1 MPKYNYLLSDIK
13 GDKISGTIF
22 AQSLELAKKKL
33 SRSKK
38 FILEIAE
45 DKHSRL
51 YFWQKPH
58 LSLQEKM
65 TFLKHLSTMIKVGIT
80 ITEALKILIDQ
91 TSKKSVRAMYQSISD
106 MITNGQSLSNSL
118 KEFDYIFSDIFINM
132 IAVGEKSGTLE
143 KTLSYLSIQMEK
155 EYELRKKI
163 LSAFIYPVLIVVIT
177 LIIAAGIVI
186 FIMPKITKIF
196 KTLNLELPAITQF
209 LIDLSDFISTK
220 PLTAFAILLS
230 VVSFFVFIF
239 TAKFL
244 KPFWENVVLVIPILK
259 KIVINGNLARFN
271 RTLNSLLQ
279 SGITVS
285 ESLTIL
291 SKMTTNRLY
300 KKAITEA
307 LEKVQQGG
315 KLGKSLE
322 NYPKIFPQLMSKTI
336 SIGEKTGSMET
347 TTGYLAELYE
357 NNVDTLT
364 KNLSVLLEPLLLL
377 FMAGLVGTIVL
388 AIILPI
394 YKLPSILKR

>member
-1 MPKYNYLLSDIK
+1 MPNYNYLLSDVK
-13 GDKISGTIF
+13 GEKLSGTIF
-22 AQSLELAKKKL
+22 ASSLEMAKKKL
-33 SRSKK
+33 SKNK
-38 FILEIAE
+38 NFLLEITA
-45 DKHSRL
+45 DKAKGL

-58 LSLQEKM
+58 LSLQDKM

-91 TSKKSVRAMYQSISD
+91 TSRKSVKNMYQAITD
-106 MITNGQSLSNSL
+106 MITSGQTLSNSL

-143 KTLSYLSIQMEK
+143 KTLSYLSLQMEK

-163 LSAFIYPVLIVVIT
+163 VSAFIYPVLIVVIT
-177 LIIAAGIVI
+177 LVIAAGIVI

-196 KTLNLELPAITQF
+196 KTLNLELPGVTQF
-209 LIDLSDFISTK
+209 LMDFSDFISTK
-220 PLTAFAILLS
+220 PLTALAIALS
-230 VVSFFVFIF
+230 TISFFVLIF

-244 KPFWENVVLVIPILK
+244 KPFWETVLLSIPILK

-279 SGITVS
+279 SGITLS

-300 KKAITEA
+300 KTAIGEA

>member
-1 MPKYNYLLSDIK
+1 MPNFKYLLSDIK
-13 GDKISGTIF
+13 GEKLSGTIF
-22 AQSLELAKKKL
+22 ASSLEMAKKKL
-33 SRSKK
+33 SKNK
-38 FILEIAE
+38 NFLLEITA
-45 DKHSRL
+45 DKAGKL

-58 LSLQEKM
+58 LSLQDKM

-91 TSKKSVRAMYQSISD
+91 TSRKSVKNMYQAIND
-106 MITNGQSLSNSL
+106 MITSGQTLSNSL
-118 KEFDYIFSDIFINM
+118 KEFDYIFSEIFINM

-143 KTLSYLSIQMEK
+143 KTLSYLSLQMEK

-163 LSAFIYPVLIVVIT
+163 ISAFIYPILIVVIT
-177 LIIAAGIVI
+177 IVIATGIVI

-196 KTLNLELPAITQF
+196 KTLNLELPAVTQF
-209 LIDLSDFISTK
+209 LMDFSDFISTK
-220 PLTAFAILLS
+220 PLTALAIALATI
-230 VVSFFVFIF
+230 SFFVLIF

-244 KPFWENVVLVIPILK
+244 KPFWETVLLSIPILK

-279 SGITVS
+279 SGITLS

-300 KKAITEA
+300 KNAIGEA

-322 NYPKIFPQLMSKTI
+322 NYPKIFPQLMVKTI